1 MNAASPGVI
10 NVFMPNKFYQND
22 DEYLEKLS
30 NIMSAEYKTITK
42 NNLHLQL
49 DCPDLALARHMNYKD
64 LSDEDFLQRA
74 EKQIEA
80 LNHALSD
87 IPS

>member
-1 MNAASPGVI
+1 MFLCQINFIKMMMNI
-10 NVFMPNKFYQND
+10 
-22 DEYLEKLS
+22 LEKLS

-49 DCPDLALARHMNYKD
+49 DCPDLALATTYEFQRY
-64 LSDEDFLQRA
+64 LSEEDFLQRA

-80 LNHALSD
+80 LNACFNRY
-87 IPS
+87 